1 MRPPCE
7 VVVKIVLPSIR
18 ALVAK
23 GLIEKYDM
31 TQKKVSEKLGVT
43 QPAISQ
49 YMGGKHAF
57 WKELT
62 ENEEIMDLIND
73 FEERL
78 MVGESEIFDITSMIC
93 DICMRIRSSD
103 EFRNL
108 YEEHLELHGCDICR

>member
-7 VVVKIVLPSIR
+7 VVVKIILPSIR

-31 TQKKVSEKLGVT
+31 TQKRVSEKLGVT

-49 YMGGKHAF
+49 YMSGKHAF
-57 WKELT
+57 WRELT
-62 ENEEIMDLIND
+62 ENKEVMELIND
-73 FEERL
+73 FEHKL
-78 MVGESEIFDITSMIC
+78 MSDEAEAFDMISLIC
-93 DICMRIRSSD
+93 DICMRIRSSE